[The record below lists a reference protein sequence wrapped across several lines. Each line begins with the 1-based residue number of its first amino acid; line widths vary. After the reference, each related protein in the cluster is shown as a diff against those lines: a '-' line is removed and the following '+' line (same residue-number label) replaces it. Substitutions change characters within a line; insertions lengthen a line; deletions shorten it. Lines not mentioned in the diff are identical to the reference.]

1 MAIKHNFKKILGNY
15 FQKKGSIGST
25 GQFGAIGSVGSTG
38 PAGPPGVDLTGQFGA
53 IGSVGSTG
61 PAGPPGV
68 DLDTLTRK
76 ILADPDFDP
85 SDYLY
90 AAFRGLIAKKIYDKF
105 HYSGV
110 YVIKDEELDE
120 LDKEI
125 MEKIN

>member
-15 FQKKGSIGST
+15 FQKKGSIGS
-25 GQFGAIGSVGSTG
+25 
-38 PAGPPGVDLTGQFGA
+38 TGQFGA